1 MQKSLE
7 AFLDQF
13 DVPQAGKFSTPSLS
27 LPGAIQPAF
36 RLHDPCH
43 SPVIIPHPFTRAN
56 LTVFVAHRGQQRSR

>member
-7 AFLDQF
+7 AFPGQF
-13 DVPQAGKFSTPSLS
+13 DVPQAGKVSTPSLA

-43 SPVIIPHPFTRAN
+43 TPLIISQRFTRAN
-56 LTVFVAHRGQQRSR
+56 LTVFVAHRV